1 LCDRFE
7 TARSARSERDSV
19 VAAHWYILAKF
30 DTRVSAPVQ
39 RAAYSQCAMAAKIF
53 NYAMIPF
60 YGAKPLRVTGAT
72 ILCNAP
78 HFGEHVGCSAFEI
91 TDSSGSARKLT
102 GIVHLVA
109 MLLDG
114 DCETWWRS
122 DGFGRWRRSTAGAI
136 SARSAGP
143 VEPSSWAGDR
153 RMIFVSMTPDFVRS
167 QINTA
172 DAEAIER
179 MGAFYCLH
187 EYAPDVE
194 RGRHIL
200 LDILSLVRSPAPE
213 HRMREAY
220 LAAALVEWLA
230 GVAGARS
237 RVNVDPYDGLTRGQL
252 RRVDECIDGSPGAE
266 LKLSELASAAGVST
280 YHFCRQFKRS
290 TGVSPWQY
298 VLRWRVDRAAA
309 MLATNPRTPVAAVAA
324 ACGFVDQSHL
334 TRVFRRL
341 RRLTPGQFRQSLSH

>member
-1 LCDRFE
+1 MADK
-7 TARSARSERDSV
+7 
-19 VAAHWYILAKF
+19 I
-30 DTRVSAPVQ
+30 
-39 RAAYSQCAMAAKIF
+39 SQ
-53 NYAMIPF
+53 YAMIPF
-60 YGAKPLRVTGAT
+60 YGTKPLRVTGAT
-72 ILCNAP
+72 IVCNAP
-78 HFGEHVGCSAFEI
+78 NFGEHPGCSAFEI
-91 TDSSGSARKLT
+91 TDSSGSARTLT

-109 MLLDG
+109 MLLNG

-122 DGFGRWRRSTAGAI
+122 SGFGRWRRSVAGAI

-143 VEPSSWAGDR
+143 VEPSSWIGDR
-153 RMIFVSMTPDFVRS
+153 RMIFVSMTPEFVRG
-167 QINTA
+167 QIDRGGA
-172 DAEAIER
+172 DAIER
-179 MGAFYCLH
+179 MGALYCLH

-194 RGRHIL
+194 RGRRIL
-200 LDILSLVRSPAPE
+200 LDILELVRAPAPE
-213 HRMREAY
+213 NRMREAY

-230 GVAGARS
+230 GVADVGS
-237 RVNVDPYDGLTRGQL
+237 RANVEPYDGLTRAQL
-252 RRVDECIDGSPGAE
+252 RRVDECIDGSPGAD
-266 LKLSELASAAGVST
+266 LKLSELASVAGVST

-309 MLATNPRTPVAAVAA
+309 MLATNLSTPVAAVAA